1 MIPHRQNPTGRL
13 GFARGG
19 VDYNGQM
26 NTRSHNVRVVTS
38 CTREQVQEIR
48 FREGD
53 SLSVGHRNQQ
63 HPAFVWCATED
74 GHHGWV
80 PEDYIDVRA
89 GHDAVARRAYDSSH
103 LTVAAGETLAV
114 LEQAGDYLLCRNAAG
129 VEGWVRESCVE
140 DAD

>member
-1 MIPHRQNPTGRL
+1 L
-13 GFARGG
+13 GAGFTPEK

-26 NTRSHNVRVVTS
+26 STVSTKVRVVTS

-63 HPAFVWCATED
+63 HPSFVWCATED

-80 PEDYIDVRA
+80 PEDYIEVRA
-89 GHDAVARRAYDSSH
+89 GHDAVARRAYDSTH
-103 LTVAAGETLAV
+103 LTVMAEETLDV
-114 LEQAGDYLLCRNAAG
+114 LEQVGDYLFCRSAAG
-129 VEGWVRESCVE
+129 VEGWVQAACVE
-140 DAD
+140 EIGEDR